1 MMNETP
7 DIDQY
12 WHALEAALPT
22 FAEDEQRAAI
32 TLYRELAKGSPVSTR
47 QFAAA
52 LDVPVESAE
61 DLLGRDSIRCLVY
74 PDEEGN
80 VLGFGGLAAKP
91 MPHKLDLDGRTL
103 WTWCAWDSL
112 FIPEILGEQAQVES
126 SDPHTGGTIR
136 LTVTPNGVRSQEPE
150 TTVLSFVA
158 LDAELFNSSA
168 ENVMGSFCH
177 FVFFFESRE
186 PQDAVVS
193 FIRADSTQ
201 FDGSAD
207 NVMGS
212 FCHFVFFF
220 ESRESGERWAA
231 NHEGTFLLGLDEAA
245 ELARRLNART
255 WGDALTRTD
264 GRAAV
269 GSRT

>member
-1 MMNETP
+1 MMNEAP
-7 DIDQY
+7 NIDQY

-22 FAEDEQRAAI
+22 FAEDEQRAAV

-52 LDVPVESAE
+52 LDVPVASAE
-61 DLLGRDSIRCLVY
+61 ALLGRDSIRGLVY

-80 VLGFGGLAAKP
+80 VLGFGGLAAAP
-91 MPHKLDLDGRTL
+91 MPHKLHLDGRTL

-136 LTVTPNGVRSQEPE
+136 LTVTPEGVRSQEPE
-150 TTVLSFVA
+150 TIVVSFVA

-186 PQDAVVS
+186 
-193 FIRADSTQ
+193 
-201 FDGSAD
+201 
-207 NVMGS
+207 
-212 FCHFVFFF
+212 
-220 ESRESGERWAA
+220 SGEAWATE
-231 NHEGTFLLGLDEAA
+231 HEGTFLLTLDEAA
-245 ELARRLNART
+245 ELAKRLNARN
-255 WGDALTRTD
+255 WGAALPISTMREHVEAHTISD
-264 GRAAV
+264 VAE
-269 GSRT
+269 

>member
-22 FAEDEQRAAI
+22 FAEDEQRAAV
-32 TLYRELAKGSPVSTR
+32 TLYRELAKGSPVPAT
-47 QFAAA
+47 QLAAA

-61 DLLGRDSIRCLVY
+61 DLLGTDSIRGLVY

-112 FIPEILGEQAQVES
+112 FIPEILGEQAEVES
-126 SDPHTGGTIR
+126 RDPQSGAAIR
-136 LTVTPNGVRSQEPE
+136 LTVTPEGVRSQVPE
-150 TTVLSFVA
+150 TTVVSFVA

-186 PQDAVVS
+186 
-193 FIRADSTQ
+193 
-201 FDGSAD
+201 
-207 NVMGS
+207 
-212 FCHFVFFF
+212 
-220 ESRESGERWAA
+220 SGEAWAA
-231 NHEGTFLLGLDEAA
+231 KHDGTFLLTLDEAA
-245 ELARRLNART
+245 ELAKRVNVRN
-255 WGDALTRTD
+255 WGVAL
-264 GRAAV
+264 A
-269 GSRT
+269 